1 MEDDAAH
8 QLNVK
13 WAHVHCALGNFAYN
27 GKGFDQEVIQR
38 LARSQSAREMT
49 GHGPQLIICPLFH
62 LGFQLVYGVN
72 QGLEFPYFAI
82 VAPANDSAQ

>member
-1 MEDDAAH
+1 
-8 QLNVK
+8 
-13 WAHVHCALGNFAYN
+13 
-27 GKGFDQEVIQR
+27 
-38 LARSQSAREMT
+38 MT